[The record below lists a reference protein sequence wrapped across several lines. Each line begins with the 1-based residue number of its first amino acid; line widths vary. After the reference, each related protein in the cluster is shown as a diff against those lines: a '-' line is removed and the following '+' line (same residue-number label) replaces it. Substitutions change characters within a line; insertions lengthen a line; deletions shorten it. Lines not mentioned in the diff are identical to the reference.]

1 MKKMKKTLQKG
12 FSLVELLV
20 VAIIGVL
27 AGVGIVGY
35 QSYTESAKQRVA
47 IANFNSVKRFVETEL
62 TLLNN
67 NIQTTSGAVKINTTT
82 GAANC
87 TSNTTFFNNTL
98 PAHTMGI
105 FMKGVMCYF
114 AGTGY
119 ANHFENPF
127 LTGSG
132 DDRNQVLFLN
142 QTTIGTTAS
151 DQSAVPKGSITI
163 DILAAAGTRSGLT
176 ITDGSNDSDGNATVD
191 HTQATTDTSGW
202 FILEYAT
209 EIATFGSSG
218 DTSAKL
224 FNLK

>member
-1 MKKMKKTLQKG
+1 MKKMKKNLQKG
-12 FSLVELLV
+12 FSLVELLVV

-67 NIQTTSGAVKINTTT
+67 NIQTVSGAVKINATI

-87 TSNTTFFNNTL
+87 TSNSVFFNNTL
-98 PAHTMGI
+98 AAHTKGH
-105 FMKGVMCYF
+105 FMKGIMCYF

-132 DDRNQVLFLN
+132 DARNQVLYLN
-142 QTTIGTTAS
+142 ETTIGTAVT
-151 DQSAVPKGSITI
+151 DQTAVPQGSITI
-163 DILAAAGTRSGLT
+163 DIIAESGTRSGVAV
-176 ITDGSNDSDGNATVD
+176 TDGTNDTVD
-191 HTQATTDTSGW
+191 HVTATTDTTGW
-202 FILEYAT
+202 FIVEYFPTLGTTGQA
-209 EIATFGSSG
+209 G
-218 DTSAKL
+218 DQIGKI
-224 FNLK
+224 FNLR